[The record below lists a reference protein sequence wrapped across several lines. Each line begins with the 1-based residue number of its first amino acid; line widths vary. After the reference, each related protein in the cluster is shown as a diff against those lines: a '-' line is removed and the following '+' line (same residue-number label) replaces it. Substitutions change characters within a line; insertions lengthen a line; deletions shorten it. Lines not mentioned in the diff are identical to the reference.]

1 MGYLLKEAL
10 KTLCGVD
17 QWSYAVFWKIGCQN
31 PKLLIWEECYHGPIT
46 FSCLPHT
53 ETVSPGIAFDNW
65 EACWAS
71 TESRSFPPTVVA
83 GDRVQ
88 QLVSKMMMDNQVS
101 IVGEGLVGRAAF
113 TGNYQWILSQN
124 YSRES
129 HPPEVLNELNQQF
142 AAGMQTVAV
151 IPVLPNGVF
160 QFGSSKDIIENT
172 GFVNDVRT
180 LILQLACVAG
190 ALFSESYATPETV
203 PKEGASFRHLQST
216 SVDSC
221 GKSKCSNLS
230 RLSSNFYDNYHQD
243 YSQVSGV
250 VGQTSNLVF
259 KKFEDSLQPSRTT
272 FQNSRNSEK
281 LCAHGQD
288 EVIGIVNSKFDSWSQ
303 QNGVAGSERISPNLE
318 GQQDLKVSLHTP
330 GFKMNQERY
339 MGTVA
344 THSGSSPIGLW
355 DLQMLADDA
364 AGNNVNNKLNESNTL
379 SSQIGSTGALSYEPD
394 KTYHGLVAPV
404 STSLLMDKK
413 YIQLCLDEGNE
424 KVENDMGNAINIPCC
439 SSDENNCL
447 SGKTRGYEDDR
458 NKHDSAYCSAGLN
471 NSLFESGYMQPHSGD
486 DLFDMLGL
494 NFANEL
500 YDESFLINGP
510 GTKSENPD
518 KNNYVSNKLQSG
530 CPELRV
536 DNKGNSESGIF
547 SAAGTDHLLDAVVSK
562 VQSATNQSSEDNE
575 SCRTTLTK
583 FSSSSTATASFSN
596 GRAKASNHVHNELFG
611 ISKSLKKA
619 EPLSFCSFKSAS
631 EDVEKL
637 SQTNSFNRS
646 RISTHIG
653 QDCEMKITTSS
664 STAYSKRADENSKR
678 KRLKP
683 GENPRPRPK
692 DRQMIQDRVKELREI
707 VPNGAKCSIDA
718 LLERT
723 IKHMIFLQNVTK
735 QGDKLKHIG
744 ESKIVSDEN
753 GLMIKDNF
761 KVGATWAYE
770 VGSQSMV
777 CPIIVEDLSPPRQMF
792 VEMLCEKRGLFLE
805 IADIVRGLGLTIL
818 KGVMEARNDKI
829 WARFTVEANR
839 DVTRMEI
846 FVSLVRLMEQT
857 VNSTS
862 LPVNCIVNDNMMSHQ
877 PVKGSVAIPVIGMPH
892 CTR

>member
-1 MGYLLKEAL
+1 M
-10 KTLCGVD
+10 
-17 QWSYAVFWKIGCQN
+17 
-31 PKLLIWEECYHGPIT
+31 
-46 FSCLPHT
+46 
-53 ETVSPGIAFDNW
+53 
-65 EACWAS
+65 
-71 TESRSFPPTVVA
+71 
-83 GDRVQ
+83 
-88 QLVSKMMMDNQVS
+88 
-101 IVGEGLVGRAAF
+101 
-113 TGNYQWILSQN
+113 
-124 YSRES
+124 
-129 HPPEVLNELNQQF
+129 
-142 AAGMQTVAV
+142 
-151 IPVLPNGVF
+151 
-160 QFGSSKDIIENT
+160 
-172 GFVNDVRT
+172 NDVRT
-180 LILQLACVAG
+180 LILQLACVPV

-203 PKEGASFRHLQST
+203 PEEGASFRHLQST

-230 RLSSNFYDNYHQD
+230 RLSSNFYDYNHQD
-243 YSQVSGV
+243 YSQVSRV

-259 KKFEDSLQPSRTT
+259 KKFDDSLQPSHMT

-288 EVIGIVNSKFDSWSQ
+288 EVIGIWSQ
-303 QNGVAGSERISPNLE
+303 LNGVAGSERISPNLE
-318 GQQDLKVSLHTP
+318 GQQDSLHTP
-330 GFKMNQERY
+330 GFKMNQECY
-339 MGTVA
+339 MGTIA

-355 DLQMLADDA
+355 DLQMLANDD
-364 AGNNVNNKLNESNTL
+364 AGNNVNNKLSESNTL
-379 SSQIGSTGALSYEPD
+379 SSQIGSPGAL
-394 KTYHGLVAPV
+394 
-404 STSLLMDKK
+404 TSLLMDKK

-439 SSDENNCL
+439 SSDEKNCL

-458 NKHDSAYCSAGLN
+458 NKHDSSYCSAGLD

-536 DNKGNSESGIF
+536 DNKGNSECGIF

-646 RISTHIG
+646 GISTHIG
-653 QDCEMKITTSS
+653 QDCEMKISTRS
-664 STAYSKRADENSKR
+664 STAYSKRADKNSKR

-707 VPNGAKCSIDA
+707 VPNGAK
-718 LLERT
+718 
-723 IKHMIFLQNVTK
+723 V
-735 QGDKLKHIG
+735 
-744 ESKIVSDEN
+744 
-753 GLMIKDNF
+753 
-761 KVGATWAYE
+761 
-770 VGSQSMV
+770 
-777 CPIIVEDLSPPRQMF
+777 
-792 VEMLCEKRGLFLE
+792 
-805 IADIVRGLGLTIL
+805 
-818 KGVMEARNDKI
+818 
-829 WARFTVEANR
+829 
-839 DVTRMEI
+839 
-846 FVSLVRLMEQT
+846 LVWFS
-857 VNSTS
+857 N
-862 LPVNCIVNDNMMSHQ
+862 
-877 PVKGSVAIPVIGMPH
+877 
-892 CTR
+892 